1 MQNTKLKDSRTIRK
15 YSESFKFKVLREL
28 ELGKSTK
35 NELVRKYGISPGT
48 LYFWIKKYHRDDL
61 LNPRVIIE
69 MPKER
74 DKKKAL
80 ELENKQ
86 LKEALI
92 QLQLKHL
99 KSEADLECAIEEL
112 GFSRK
117 EAFKKKLKANPSK
130 KQ

>member
-1 MQNTKLKDSRTIRK
+1 
-15 YSESFKFKVLREL
+15 
-28 ELGKSTK
+28 
-35 NELVRKYGISPGT
+35 
-48 LYFWIKKYHRDDL
+48 
-61 LNPRVIIE
+61 

-99 KSEADLECAIEEL
+99 KSEADLECALEEL
-112 GFSRK
+112 GFSSK

>member
-1 MQNTKLKDSRTIRK
+1 MGNTTLKDCRTIRR
-15 YSESFKFKVLREL
+15 YSESFKFKILREL
-28 ELGKSTK
+28 ESGRSTK
-35 NELVRKYGISPGT
+35 NELIRKYGISPGS

-61 LNPRVIIE
+61 FNPRISIE

-80 ELENKQ
+80 EQENKE

-99 KSEADLECAIEEL
+99 KSEADLECAIDEL
-112 GFSRK
+112 GYSSK
-117 EAFKKKLKANPSK
+117 EAFKKKSEANRSK

>member
-1 MQNTKLKDSRTIRK
+1 MKKSKLKDSRTLRR
-15 YSESFKFKVLREL
+15 YSESFKLKVLREL
-28 ELGKSTK
+28 ESGRSTK
-35 NELVRKYGISPGT
+35 NELVKKYGISPGS
-48 LYFWIKKYHRDDL
+48 LYFWLKKYHRDDL
-61 LNPRVIIE
+61 LNPRITIE

-80 ELENKQ
+80 EQENKQ

-99 KSEADLECAIEEL
+99 KSEADLECALEEL
-112 GFSRK
+112 GFSSK
-117 EAFKKKLKANPSK
+117 EDFKKKSKANRSK